1 MLSSQQGIAC
11 RHVVR
16 FYGVSAMVAL
26 TIISPIAL
34 LDGLIQ
40 KYLGEA
46 ILTFM
51 AFVIMAYREEKYYDP
66 AIATVLFQIALLFVL
81 GTAISC
87 LTALALLPAAWHFT
101 PRLEGARC
109 TLRGTGYL
117 VLAAFLNSVAQI
129 ALMNSLLTAGVA
141 YTVPIYSA
149 SPLVVL
155 ILAAIFMRQRERLT
169 ARLAWAV
176 FLTVAGAALVTA
188 SRHGLLG

>member
-26 TIISPIAL
+26 TIIGPIAL

-87 LTALALLPAAWHFT
+87 LYI
-101 PRLEGARC
+101 G
-109 TLRGTGYL
+109 TLQMSL
-117 VLAAFLNSVAQI
+117 FLIFSSV
-129 ALMNSLLTAGVA
+129 SLFV
-141 YTVPIYSA
+141 SWF
-149 SPLVVL
+149 
-155 ILAAIFMRQRERLT
+155 AAI
-169 ARLAWAV
+169 V
-176 FLTVAGAALVTA
+176 
-188 SRHGLLG
+188 